1 MFIQTVKTLMAPE
14 AISQGRPLGSTLSF
28 MGSFRNFY
36 TVYFS
41 LMILKMLN
49 LIFLFLL
56 QKDNWN
62 KNVTEVALIFL

>member
-49 LIFLFLL
+49 LYFYFYFKRTIGT
-56 QKDNWN
+56 KM
-62 KNVTEVALIFL
+62 